1 MFETKG
7 DATDVSVKLDP
18 SAYFVNLVHYYIKDS
33 ITRLDHRYE
42 HKDPREFIVSSSYLV
57 ERRT

>member
-1 MFETKG
+1 MTQ
-7 DATDVSVKLDP
+7 VIVKLDP
-18 SAYFVNLVHYYIKDS
+18 SAYFMNFVHYHIKDS
-33 ITRLDHRYE
+33 ITRLDHRYG